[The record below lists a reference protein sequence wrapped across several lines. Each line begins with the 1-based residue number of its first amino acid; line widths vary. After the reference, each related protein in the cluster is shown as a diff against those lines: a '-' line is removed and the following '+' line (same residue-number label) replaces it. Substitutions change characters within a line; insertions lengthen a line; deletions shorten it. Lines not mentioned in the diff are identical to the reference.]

1 MLQKQVADQML
12 IYLLVFVGSV
22 LTSSAGVY
30 VQTVPWSSTC
40 SARFAYG
47 MGLI

>member
-22 LTSSAGVY
+22 LTSSAGV
-30 VQTVPWSSTC
+30 
-40 SARFAYG
+40 
-47 MGLI
+47 